1 MKILL
6 SSLLT
11 LSFVLVAPL
20 QSGAAQER
28 PCQVI
33 MRVDD
38 SLRFKPAT
46 IEVPATCGEFK
57 VVLRHVGR
65 LPKVASPRNWVLV
78 KASDAD
84 AVARA
89 GGAAGPEHDYVKP
102 GDARVLAKSLVIG
115 RDEMT
120 KIEVPVDLLEP
131 GETYTYLSTIPG
143 FSPALRGSLTVQP
156 AN

>member
-11 LSFVLVAPL
+11 LSFVFAVPL
-20 QSGAAQER
+20 QSSAAQER

-38 SLRFKPAT
+38 ALRFKPAS
-46 IEVPATCGEFK
+46 IEVPATCAEFK

-65 LPKVASPRNWVLV
+65 LPKVASQRNWVLV
-78 KASDAD
+78 KARDAD
-84 AVARA
+84 AVAHT

-102 GDARVLAKSLVIG
+102 GDSRVLAKSLVIG

-120 KIEVPVDLLEP
+120 EIDVPVDSLVP

>member
-11 LSFVLVAPL
+11 LSFVLVVP
-20 QSGAAQER
+20 SEIIAAQER
-28 PCQVI
+28 PCQAI

-46 IEVPATCGEFK
+46 IVVPATCAQFT

-102 GDARVLAKSLVIG
+102 GDARVLAKSMIIG

-131 GETYTYLSTIPG
+131 GEAYTYLSTIPG

>member
-6 SSLLT
+6 SSLLA
-11 LSFVLVAPL
+11 LSFWLVVPA
-20 QSGAAQER
+20 QSIAAQEMS
-28 PCQVI
+28 CQVI

-38 SLRFKPAT
+38 TLRFKPAT
-46 IEVPATCGEFK
+46 IEVPATCTEFK

-84 AVARA
+84 AVARV
-89 GGAAGPEHDYVKP
+89 GGVAGPKHDYVKP
-102 GDARVLAKSLVIG
+102 GDARVLAQSVVIG
-115 RDEMT
+115 RDEIT
-120 KIEVPVDLLEP
+120 EIDVPVDLLTP

-156 AN
+156 AT